1 MQMHGEKPKRKQ
13 IRFQPAA
20 RCCLPP
26 LLSTRR
32 RDCCPPGSVPKG
44 VVLEGR
50 CRGGRLTVRGLE
62 TSFSERRRHPATST
76 RAAGEAAAAF
86 STWLE
91 RIRVDST
98 IHRLPA
104 HCTFSP
110 LKPQHTDTRHS
121 CLLTRIRG
129 ALHYK
134 PLKEM
139 PRWKLSKR

>member
-1 MQMHGEKPKRKQ
+1 MKEAEWELGRWSD
-13 IRFQPAA
+13 A
-20 RCCLPP
+20 RTNSHIFPQ
-26 LLSTRR
+26 
-32 RDCCPPGSVPKG
+32 
-44 VVLEGR
+44 
-50 CRGGRLTVRGLE
+50 
-62 TSFSERRRHPATST
+62 
-76 RAAGEAAAAF
+76 
-86 STWLE
+86 LE